1 MASEVLQMDMKKL
14 CFTENEK
21 LNQTEY
27 TQAALVTTCLAM
39 ARSAEAKGMKAD
51 VTAGLSLGE
60 YCAIAI
66 SGGMYD
72 REAVYAVRKRGIL
85 MEQAVP
91 GGEGAMAAV
100 LGLSADQVEH
110 VLNEREDVFV
120 ANYNCPGQIVITGK
134 KDAVLQAGE
143 ALISHGAKRVL
154 PLKVSGPFH
163 STVFAGGGKS
173 ARRNFERDFV
183 ERAADPVHHK
193 CNGSSCSG
201 NRKNTGTSCTASRIT
216 GPLAAKYGTDDRG
229 GGRYVYRDRSRKYVA
244 GLFEKN

>member
-1 MASEVLQMDMKKL
+1 
-14 CFTENEK
+14 
-21 LNQTEY
+21 
-27 TQAALVTTCLAM
+27 
-39 ARSAEAKGMKAD
+39 
-51 VTAGLSLGE
+51 
-60 YCAIAI
+60 
-66 SGGMYD
+66 
-72 REAVYAVRKRGIL
+72 
-85 MEQAVP
+85 
-91 GGEGAMAAV
+91 MAAV

-134 KDAVLQAGE
+134 KDAVLKAGE

-154 PLKVSGPFH
+154 PLKE
-163 STVFAGGGKS
+163 TGGKS

-229 GGRYVYRDRSRKYVA
+229 GGRYVYRDRSRKYIA